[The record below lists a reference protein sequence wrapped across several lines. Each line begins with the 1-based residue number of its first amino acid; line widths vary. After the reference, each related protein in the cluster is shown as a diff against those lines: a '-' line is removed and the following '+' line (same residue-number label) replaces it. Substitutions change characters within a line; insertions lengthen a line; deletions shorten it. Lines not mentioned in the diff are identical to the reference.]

1 MDAVATN
8 ASIAADRPPSWPVDA
23 ASPMPAE
30 RGDESLS
37 IVIPTFNEAGNIAEL
52 LRRIAACLVD
62 VDWTAIVV
70 DDDSPDGTAEVV
82 RRIGAIDPRIRCLQ
96 RIGRRGL
103 SSACL
108 EGMAMARGRF
118 LAVID
123 ADLQHDARLLP
134 RMLQLLAA
142 GNLDLVVGSRY
153 MDNGTVGSWRRSRR
167 WLSRAAT
174 RVARALLAIR
184 LTDPMSGFF
193 MIRREAVARAAP
205 RLSDSGFKLLLDL
218 VASSPS
224 PLRAVELPYA
234 FAPRAHGLSKLDAG
248 VMWSFIG
255 LLLRQ
260 CLRRACERFG
270 RFCLIGTSG
279 IGVHLLVLEIGV
291 ATWHLAFPAAQT
303 LAVLVSMTSNYALNN
318 RFTFDANR
326 LRGVAFL
333 NGLSRFAALCAL
345 GAVLNVAVA
354 DVAMRLV
361 GLRLPAAALGI
372 LAGALCNYALS
383 SVFVWRRRAA
393 IRP

>member
-1 MDAVATN
+1 MSAAAAN
-8 ASIAADRPPSWPVDA
+8 ARITADRPLSWPIDT
-23 ASPMPAE
+23 ASALPAE

-37 IVIPTFNEAGNIAEL
+37 VVIPTFNEAGNIAEL
-52 LRRIAACLVD
+52 LQRIAACLAD
-62 VDWTAIVV
+62 VDWTVIVV

-82 RRIGAIDPRIRCLQ
+82 RRAGAVDPRIRCLK

-123 ADLQHDARLLP
+123 ADLQHDERLLP
-134 RMLQLLAA
+134 RMFELLAT
-142 GNLDLVVGSRY
+142 GDFDLIVGSRY

-174 RVARALLAIR
+174 QLTRSLLAIR

-218 VASSPS
+218 VASSPA

-234 FAPRAHGLSKLDAG
+234 FSARVHGLSKLDAG
-248 VMWSFIG
+248 VMRSFIG

-260 CLRRACERFG
+260 CARRSCGRFG

-291 ATWHLAFPAAQT
+291 TTLHVAFPAAQT
-303 LAVLVSMTSNYALNN
+303 VAVLVSMASNYTLNN
-318 RFTFDANR
+318 RFTFDAGR
-326 LRGVAFL
+326 LHGIAFL
-333 NGLSRFAALCAL
+333 NGLSRFAMLCAL

-354 DVAMRLV
+354 DAAMRLG

-372 LAGALCNYALS
+372 LAGALCNYVLS
-383 SVFVWRRRAA
+383 GVFVWRRGSA